1 MVESLTPWVVPV
13 HDTRGSETTSLQV
26 WCLKQC
32 HASKTPKLVGDC
44 YSGIYHWVL
53 PYPLGRKFRLLLACF
68 SEFQV
73 QIFFV

>member
-1 MVESLTPWVVPV
+1 MVESLTLWVVPV

-44 YSGIYHWVL
+44 YSGIPLSITLPPGQKIPPPSSVL
-53 PYPLGRKFRLLLACF
+53 F
-68 SEFQV
+68 
-73 QIFFV
+73 